1 MKYIKQYFIAEAQRY
16 HKEHNRS
23 PKMLDWKGKDD
34 YPKYWE
40 VRDEFGL
47 WSKFL
52 KAADLSLNIPVKA
65 KGITC
70 EICGREFTTGR
81 TDRKICDSKKCRYI
95 RDSIYHVKNLK
106 ERYECSAFHFIPE
119 DKLIDYFSCL
129 YEIKKKNI
137 NLMRLV

>member
-1 MKYIKQYFIAEAQRY
+1 MKYIKKYFIIEAQRY
-16 HKEHNRS
+16 YREYNRS
-23 PKMLDWKGKDD
+23 PKMLDWNGKND

-40 VRDEFGL
+40 VRDEFGY
-47 WSKFL
+47 WTDFL
-52 KAADLSLNIPVKA
+52 READLPLNTNVGPKHI
-65 KGITC
+65 IC
-70 EICGREFTTGR
+70 EICGMKFTTTR
-81 TDRKICDSKKCRYI
+81 ANRKICDSKKCRYV
-95 RDSIYHVKNLK
+95 RDSIYHVKDLK